1 LCAPVVKM
9 QAQTVASP
17 DLQFKDKFLVQSVVV
32 SDGSSAKDITSQMVI
47 LMFNVFFDLLLS
59 VWY

>member
-1 LCAPVVKM
+1 
-9 QAQTVASP
+9 
-17 DLQFKDKFLVQSVVV
+17 VQSVVV